1 MVVSLVAPP
10 SGGDAHLSLNQR
22 HLGDTIQGL
31 IIENQ
36 PGRWGTAGGE

>member
-31 IIENQ
+31 NQ
-36 PGRWGTAGGE
+36 QKVVTNLIVS